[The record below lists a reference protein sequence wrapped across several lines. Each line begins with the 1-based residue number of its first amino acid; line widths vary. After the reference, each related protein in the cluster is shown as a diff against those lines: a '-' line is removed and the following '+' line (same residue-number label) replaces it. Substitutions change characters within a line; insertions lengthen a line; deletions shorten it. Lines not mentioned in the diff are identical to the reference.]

1 MADEDIALTLLAEAA
16 IAGLQL
22 WFAYSREVGLTEE
35 EKKALYDKVDADFMT
50 KVKQD
55 LPDA

>member
-1 MADEDIALTLLAEAA
+1 MIVSGVVLAEAA

-22 WFAYSREVGLTEE
+22 WFAYCREADLSEE
-35 EKKALYDKVDADFMT
+35 EKKALYDKVDADFME
-50 KVKQD
+50 KIKQE